1 MNTKAKKSIK
11 FSVQLKII
19 LLMFLFIALLLAFLN
34 TYPLIASRD
43 LVFTSKQGPMQSRA
57 SAMAASLSAMEVLIP
72 EGVQQVVEL
81 LNTAGLDRVVITD
94 AQGAVLYDMGG
105 AEGEDE
111 LADEAE
117 LGRALAG
124 EAVFVSRF
132 RDGAFFS
139 SAAQP
144 IRSRGATIGAVYV
157 HEYDAEQGEILLR
170 LQSTLRNIS
179 LLVGALGLLLLVAF
193 SGALTR
199 RMKALVRAIRV
210 VRDGSYDYRLKT
222 KGHDE
227 ITELGDEFN
236 NMTAKLEETDKLRR
250 RFVSDAS
257 HELKTPLASIRL
269 LSDSIAQN
277 EGMDPETMRDFVT
290 DIGAEAERLQ
300 RTTDKLLSLTKLDAT
315 PADRPTELV
324 DVSGVARDTLRL
336 LLPLAE
342 KQEVTLRHEL
352 GGDCVVRGSADEL
365 YQIIFNLV
373 ENAIKY
379 NNRGGEVRL
388 SVSRTDGEVAVVVED
403 TGIGIPEEDLPHI
416 FTRFYRVDKARSRA
430 SGGSGLGLSI
440 VWDAVRLN
448 GGTVKAERREE
459 GGSRFTA
466 RFPAAEISPKGIKEQ
481 E

>member
-1 MNTKAKKSIK
+1 MEKKSIK

-19 LLMFLFIALLLAFLN
+19 LLMFLFIALLLGFLN
-34 TYPLIASRD
+34 TYPLFASRD

-57 SAMAASLSAMEVLIP
+57 SAMAASLSAMEVLLP
-72 EGVQQVVEL
+72 DGVQQVVEL

-94 AQGAVLYDMGG
+94 AQGTVLYDMGG
-105 AEGEDE
+105 AEAAFPSAEGELE
-111 LADEAE
+111 
-117 LGRALAG
+117 RALAG
-124 EAVFVSRF
+124 EAVFASRF
-132 RDGAFFS
+132 RNGAFYS

-144 IRSRGATIGAVYV
+144 IRSRGVTIGAVYV

-179 LLVGALGLLLLVAF
+179 MLVGALSLLLLIAF

-199 RMKALVRAIRV
+199 RMKDLVRAIRI
-210 VRDGSYDYRLKT
+210 VRDGSYDYRLQT
-222 KGHDE
+222 RGHDE
-227 ITELGDEFN
+227 VTELGDEFN
-236 NMTAKLEETDKLRR
+236 NMTAKLEETDQLRR

-269 LSDSIAQN
+269 LSDSIAQSEN
-277 EGMDPETMRDFVT
+277 MDPETMREFVT
-290 DIGAEAERLQ
+290 DIGTEAERLQ
-300 RTTDKLLSLTKLDAT
+300 RTTDKLLSLTKLDAAL
-315 PADRPTELV
+315 PERPQEPV
-324 DVSGVARDTLRL
+324 DLSGVAEDTLRL

-342 KQEVTLRHEL
+342 KQQVSLRPTL
-352 GGDCVVRGSADEL
+352 GKDCVVRGSADEL

-379 NNRGGEVRL
+379 NNPGGEVRL
-388 SVSRTDGEVAVVVED
+388 TVGREDEEIVVTVED

-440 VWDAVRLN
+440 VWDAVRLH
-448 GGTVKAERREE
+448 GGTVTAERREG

-466 RFPAAEISPKGIKEQ
+466 RFPAAPDIVKQ
-481 E
+481 EEK

>member
-1 MNTKAKKSIK
+1 MDGKTEKKSIK

-19 LLMFLFIALLLAFLN
+19 LLMFLFIALLLGFLN
-34 TYPLIASRD
+34 TYPLLASRD

-72 EGVQQVVEL
+72 EGVQQVVQL

-94 AQGAVLYDMGG
+94 AQGTVLYDVGAT
-105 AEGEDE
+105 AEGD
-111 LADEAE
+111 AAAEAE
-117 LGRALAG
+117 LRRALGG
-124 EAVFVSRF
+124 EAVFASRF
-132 RDGAFFS
+132 RGGAFFS

-144 IRSRGATIGAVYV
+144 IRSRGVTIGAVYV

-179 LLVGALGLLLLVAF
+179 LIVGALSLLLLIAF

-199 RMKALVRAIRV
+199 RIKDLVRAIRI
-210 VRDGSYDYRLKT
+210 VRDGSYDYRLRT
-222 KGHDE
+222 RGHDE

-236 NMTAKLEETDKLRR
+236 NMTAKLDETDKLRR

-269 LSDSIAQN
+269 LSDSIAQSEN
-277 EGMDPETMRDFVT
+277 MDPGTMREFVT
-290 DIGAEAERLQ
+290 DIGTEAERLQ
-300 RTTDKLLSLTKLDAT
+300 RTTDKLLSLTRLDAA
-315 PADRPTELV
+315 PPERPTEPV
-324 DVSGVARDTLRL
+324 DVSGVAQDTLRL
-336 LLPLAE
+336 LLPLAD
-342 KQEVTLRHEL
+342 KQQVTLRHEL
-352 GGDCVVRGSADEL
+352 GADCAVRGVADEI

-379 NNRGGEVRL
+379 NNPGGEVRL
-388 SVSRTDGEVAVVVED
+388 SVSRTGGEVAVVVED

-448 GGTVKAERREE
+448 GGTVRAERREG

-466 RFPAAEISPKGIKEQ
+466 CFPAANTEKEQ
-481 E
+481 

>member
-1 MNTKAKKSIK
+1 MDNTAAKKNIK

-19 LLMFLFIALLLAFLN
+19 LLMFLFIVLMLGFLN
-34 TYPLIASRD
+34 TYPLVASRD

-57 SAMAASLSAMEVLIP
+57 SAMASSLSAMEVLIP
-72 EGVQQVVEL
+72 EGVQQVVQL
-81 LNTAGLDRVVITD
+81 LNTAGLDRVIITD
-94 AQGAVLYDMGG
+94 AQGAVLYDAGGSDDGSGG
-105 AEGEDE
+105 AENE
-111 LADEAE
+111 LR
-117 LGRALAG
+117 RALDG
-124 EAVFVSRF
+124 ETVFVSRF

-179 LLVGALGLLLLVAF
+179 LIVGALSLLLLVAF

-199 RMKALVRAIRV
+199 RMKDLVRAIRI
-210 VRDGSYDYRLKT
+210 VRDGSYDYRLRT
-222 KGHDE
+222 RGHDE

-236 NMTAKLEETDKLRR
+236 NMTAKLDETDKLRR

-269 LSDSIAQN
+269 LSDSIAQSEN
-277 EGMDPETMRDFVT
+277 MDPETMREFVT
-290 DIGAEAERLQ
+290 DIGTEAERLQ
-300 RTTDKLLSLTKLDAT
+300 RTTDKLLSLTKLDAA
-315 PADRPTELV
+315 PPERQTEPV
-324 DVSGVARDTLRL
+324 DVSAVARDTLRL

-342 KQEVTLRHEL
+342 KQQVTLHHAL
-352 GGDCVVRGSADEL
+352 AVDCTVRGVADEI

-379 NNRGGEVRL
+379 NNAGGEVCL
-388 SVSRTDGEVAVVVED
+388 SVSRSDGDVAIVVED

-440 VWDAVRLN
+440 VWDAARLN
-448 GGTVKAERREE
+448 GGTVRAEQREG

-466 RFPAAEISPKGIKEQ
+466 CFPAANTEKEQ
-481 E
+481 

>member
-1 MNTKAKKSIK
+1 MDAVKENRKIK

-19 LLMFLFIALLLAFLN
+19 LLMFLFIALLLGFLN
-34 TYPLIASRD
+34 TYPLLASRD
-43 LVFTSKQGPMQSRA
+43 LVFTSKQAPMQSRA
-57 SAMAASLSAMEVLIP
+57 SSIAASLSAMEVLTP
-72 EGVQQVVEL
+72 DGVQQVVEL
-81 LNTAGLDRVVITD
+81 LNTAGLDGIVITD
-94 AQGAVLYDMGG
+94 AAGTILYDMDGSDAPEDGG
-105 AEGEDE
+105 A
-111 LADEAE
+111 AAE
-117 LGRALAG
+117 IARALGG
-124 EAVFVSRF
+124 EAVYASRF
-132 RDGAFFS
+132 RAGAFFS

-144 IRSRGATIGAVYV
+144 IRSRGVTIGAVYV
-157 HEYDAEQGEILLR
+157 QEYDAEQGEILLR

-179 LLVGALGLLLLVAF
+179 LIVGALFLLLLVAF

-199 RMKALVRAIRV
+199 RMKALVRAIRI
-210 VRDGSYDYRLKT
+210 VRDGSYDYRLET

-269 LSDSIAQN
+269 LSDSIAQS
-277 EGMDPETMRDFVT
+277 EHMDPETMQEFVT

-300 RTTDKLLSLTKLDAT
+300 RTTDKLLSLTRMDAAA
-315 PADRPTELV
+315 PERPKAPV
-324 DVSGVARDTLRL
+324 DVSGVAGETLRL

-342 KQEVTLRHEL
+342 KQQVTLRHEL
-352 GGDCVVRGSADEL
+352 EADCFVLGSADEL
-365 YQIIFNLV
+365 YEIIFNLV

-379 NNRGGEVRL
+379 NNPGGEVHLR
-388 SVSRTDGEVAVVVED
+388 VSRTGEEISAVVED

-448 GGTVKAERREE
+448 GGTVTAERRSE

-466 RFPAAEISPKGIKEQ
+466 RFPAAPDPTTQ
-481 E
+481 EED

>member
-1 MNTKAKKSIK
+1 MEKKSIK

-19 LLMFLFIALLLAFLN
+19 LLMFVFIALLLAFLN
-34 TYPLIASRD
+34 TYPLVASRD

-72 EGVQQVVEL
+72 DGVQQVVEL

-94 AQGAVLYDMGG
+94 AEGTVLYDMGETETADAS
-105 AEGEDE
+105 AESE
-111 LADEAE
+111 LQ
-117 LGRALAG
+117 RALAG
-124 EAVFVSRF
+124 EAVFASRF

-144 IRSRGATIGAVYV
+144 IRSRGTTIGAVYV

-179 LLVGALGLLLLVAF
+179 LLVGALSLLLLVAF

-199 RMKALVRAIRV
+199 RMKDLVRAIRV

-227 ITELGDEFN
+227 LTELGDEFN
-236 NMTAKLEETDKLRR
+236 NMTAKLEETDQLRR

-269 LSDSIAQN
+269 LSDSIAQSEN
-277 EGMDPETMRDFVT
+277 MDAETMHEFVT

-300 RTTDKLLSLTKLDAT
+300 RTTDKLLSLTRLDAAA
-315 PADRPTELV
+315 PERPRDRV
-324 DVSGVARDTLRL
+324 DVSGVASDTLRL

-342 KQEVTLRHEL
+342 KQQVTLRHSL
-352 GGDCVVRGSADEL
+352 GKDCAVLGSADEL

-379 NNRGGEVRL
+379 NNPGGEVRL
-388 SVSRTDGEVAVVVED
+388 SVDRTGEEIVVTVED

-440 VWDAVRLN
+440 VWDAVRLH
-448 GGTVKAERREE
+448 GGMVKAERLPE
-459 GGSRFTA
+459 GGSRFSA
-466 RFPAAEISPKGIKEQ
+466 RFPAAPELTNVQQ
-481 E
+481 EEK

>member
-1 MNTKAKKSIK
+1 MDSTARKSIR

-19 LLMFLFIALLLAFLN
+19 LLMFLFIALLLGFLN
-34 TYPLIASRD
+34 TYPLLASRD

-57 SAMAASLSAMEVLIP
+57 SATAASLSAMEVLTP
-72 EGVQQVVEL
+72 DGVQQVVEL
-81 LNTAGLDRVVITD
+81 LNTAGLDQVVITD
-94 AQGAVLYDMGG
+94 AAGAVLYEMDGEADEG
-105 AEGEDE
+105 ARSE
-111 LADEAE
+111 LA
-117 LGRALAG
+117 RALAG
-124 EAVFVSRF
+124 ETVFASRF

-157 HEYDAEQGEILLR
+157 HEYDAEQGEILLH
-170 LQSTLRNIS
+170 LQRTLRNIS
-179 LLVGALGLLLLVAF
+179 LIVGALSLLLLIAF
-193 SGALTR
+193 SGALTQ
-199 RMKALVRAIRV
+199 RMKELVRAIRV
-210 VRDGSYDYRLKT
+210 VRDGSYDYRLET

-227 ITELGDEFN
+227 LTELGDEFN
-236 NMTAKLEETDKLRR
+236 NMTAKLEETDRMRR

-269 LSDSIAQN
+269 LSDSIVQSEN
-277 EGMDPETMRDFVT
+277 MDAETMHEFVS

-300 RTTDKLLSLTKLDAT
+300 RTTDKLLSLTRLDAAAPERET
-315 PADRPTELV
+315 VPV
-324 DVSGVARDTLRL
+324 DVSDVARDTLRL

-342 KQEVTLRHEL
+342 KQSVTLYHEL
-352 GGDCVVRGSADEL
+352 GEDCVVLGNADEL

-373 ENAIKY
+373 ENGIKY
-379 NNRGGEVRL
+379 NNPGGEVRL
-388 SVSRTDGEVAVVVED
+388 SVSRTGQEIAVVVED

-440 VWDAVRLN
+440 VWDAVRLH

-466 RFPAAEISPKGIKEQ
+466 RFPAADPEKEQ
-481 E
+481 